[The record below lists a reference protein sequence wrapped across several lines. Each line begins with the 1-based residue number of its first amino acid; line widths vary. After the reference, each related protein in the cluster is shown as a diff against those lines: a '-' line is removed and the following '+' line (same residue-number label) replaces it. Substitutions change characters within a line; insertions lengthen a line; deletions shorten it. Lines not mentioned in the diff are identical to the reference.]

1 MARWGGAVAGAAA
14 AQTPLQNRG
23 AKWVTHP
30 FGIEETPEGGQ
41 QARAWVRKFLQD
53 IAPFA
58 NGGVWLNFVGDEGAD
73 RVQAAFGADN
83 YARLAR
89 VKREFDPGNVFR
101 GNQNI
106 LPAAS

>member
-1 MARWGGAVAGAAA
+1 MKRF
-14 AQTPLQNRG
+14 R
-23 AKWVTHP
+23 
-30 FGIEETPEGGQ
+30 
-41 QARAWVRKFLQD
+41 QD
-53 IAPFA
+53 IAPYA

-73 RVQAAFGADN
+73 RVRAAFGEDN